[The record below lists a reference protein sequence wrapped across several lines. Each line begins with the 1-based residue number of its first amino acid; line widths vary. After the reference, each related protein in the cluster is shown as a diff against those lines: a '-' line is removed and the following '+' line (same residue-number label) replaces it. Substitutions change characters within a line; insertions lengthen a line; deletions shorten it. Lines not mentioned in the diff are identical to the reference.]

1 MERNYD
7 NFYSKISPAKI
18 AYDNE
23 PGIQDW
29 KLRQRAKRK
38 MLVAE
43 GIVSFVSEGNIGY
56 LMKVNDYTVA
66 LLSDLRIYD
75 YTNHA
80 VCSAVFGTVLAMMER
95 KQHD

>member
-7 NFYSKISPAKI
+7 NFYSKISPAKL

-29 KLRQRAKRK
+29 KLKQRAKRK

-43 GIVSFVSEGNIGY
+43 GIVSFEPEENIGY

-66 LLSDLRIYD
+66 LLSDVRMYN

-80 VCSAVFGTVLAMMER
+80 VCRAVFDAVIAMMEG
-95 KQHD
+95 K